1 MARGV
6 DMTQLLNKP
15 DTLIQTEVQYDSGVY
30 NKHDIALVRGL
41 GVKVWDST
49 GREYIDCIAGIG
61 VASIGHSHPALV
73 KAISDQAATLMI
85 CPQTFP
91 NDKRA
96 EFYDELV
103 SILPQGLNRI
113 FPCNSGAEAIEAA
126 MKFSRVA
133 TGRSKFIAMK
143 RGFAGRTMGALSLT
157 FEQKYREPFAGL
169 VHDTTWVAFND
180 IAQLEA
186 AIDDQTAAVF
196 IEPVQGEGGV
206 RPANPEFLRAARE
219 LTRKHGALLIFDE
232 IQSGFCR
239 TGKWWGHQHAC
250 AVECISGNSGGCI
263 DCPVADSCAV
273 QPDLMTMAKAI
284 GGGLPLG
291 AMAMTSAVADA
302 MPKGGHGTTF
312 GGNPLAM
319 AAGTAAIR
327 VMKEERLAA
336 RAAELGAYFME
347 QLSKIDS
354 KKIKEVRGRGL
365 MIGVELKEHS
375 APYLEA
381 LERDHAILA
390 YSATPTVIR
399 FLPPLVIT
407 REEIDR
413 VVTATAA
420 VLEGVNPKA
429 PAI

>member
-1 MARGV
+1 
-6 DMTQLLNKP
+6 MTQLLNP
-15 DTLIQTEVQYDSGVY
+15 ANPLVASELRHDSGVY
-30 NKHDIALVRGL
+30 NKHEIALVRGR
-41 GVKVWDST
+41 GTRVWDST

-61 VASIGHSHPALV
+61 VANVGHSHPAV
-73 KAISDQAATLMI
+73 VQAIQEQAATLMV

-91 NDKRA
+91 NDQRA
-96 EFYDELV
+96 AFYDELV
-103 SILPQGLNRI
+103 SVLPQGLDRI

-126 MKFSRVA
+126 IKFARAA
-133 TGRSKFIAMK
+133 TGRTKFVSMK
-143 RGFAGRTMGALSLT
+143 RGFAGRTLGALSLT
-157 FEQKYREPFAGL
+157 FEPKYREPFEGL

-180 IAQLEA
+180 LEQLEA

-206 RPANPEFLRAARE
+206 RPASVEFLRKARE
-219 LTRKHGALLIFDE
+219 LTTKHGALLIFDE
-232 IQSGFCR
+232 IQAGFCR

-250 AVECISGNSGGCI
+250 AAECVAGNNGGCI
-263 DCPVADSCAV
+263 DCAVADTCAV
-273 QPDLMTMAKAI
+273 RPDLMTLAKAI
-284 GGGLPLG
+284 GGGVPLG
-291 AMAMTSAVADA
+291 ATAMTAAVADK

-319 AAGTAAIR
+319 AAGVAAIR

-336 RAAELGAYFME
+336 RAAELGAYFMAGLE
-347 QLSKIDS
+347 GIAS

-390 YSATPTVIR
+390 YSATPTVMR

-407 REEIDR
+407 KDEIDR
-413 VVTATAA
+413 VVAATAA
-420 VLEGVNPKA
+420 VLEAVNPKA
-429 PAI
+429 PAV

>member
-1 MARGV
+1 VARGV
-6 DMTQLLNKP
+6 KMTQLLNGP

-30 NKHDIALVRGL
+30 NKHDIVLVRGA
-41 GVKVWDST
+41 GVKVWDSS

-73 KAISDQAATLMI
+73 KAISEQAATLMI

-96 EFYDELV
+96 EFYDELA

-126 MKFSRVA
+126 LKFSRVA
-133 TGRSKFIAMK
+133 TGRTKFVAMK

-157 FEQKYREPFAGL
+157 FEHKYREPFAGL

-180 IAQLEA
+180 LAQLEA
-186 AIDDQTAAVF
+186 AIDGETAAVF

-239 TGKWWGHQHAC
+239 TGKWWGHQHGCAEAC
-250 AVECISGNSGGCI
+250 VGGNTGGCI
-263 DCPVADSCAV
+263 DCAIADSCAV

-284 GGGLPLG
+284 GGGIPLG
-291 AMAMTSAVADA
+291 AMAMTAAVADA

-327 VMKEERLAA
+327 VMKEERLAL

-407 REEIDR
+407 IDEIDR
-413 VVTATAA
+413 VVAATAA
-420 VLEGVNPKA
+420 VLEGVNPKSSA
-429 PAI
+429 A